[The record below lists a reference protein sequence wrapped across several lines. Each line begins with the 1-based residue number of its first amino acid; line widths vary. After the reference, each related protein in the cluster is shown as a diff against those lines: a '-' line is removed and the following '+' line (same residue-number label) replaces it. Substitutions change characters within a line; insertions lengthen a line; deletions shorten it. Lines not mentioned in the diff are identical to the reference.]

1 MLAALETTATGL
13 TAQQDYMNSIANNLA
28 NVNTTGYKESNP
40 AFQTLLYQTAI
51 QPGASSSG
59 ATVYPSGLSM
69 GTGVQIA
76 SQTSVLT
83 QGNLTQTSNPL
94 NVAIQGGGYFQVLMP
109 SGQIGYTR
117 DGTFQLNQNGQ
128 LVTAN
133 GYQVLPNV
141 TLPAGVTSITIGNDG
156 TISVTTAN
164 SQNATQIGQLQLANF
179 INAQGLKPSSQ
190 NLFFATN
197 ASGAAITGAPETTGL
212 GSVNQG
218 YLEASNTN
226 VVEAMVNMISAQR
239 AYQLGTQVASAAGQ
253 ELSQLAQMAANA

>member
-13 TAQQDYMNSIANNLA
+13 TAQQTYMDAIANNLA

-40 AFQTLLYQTAI
+40 AFETLLYQNNT
-51 QPGASSSG
+51 QPGAASSG
-59 ATVYPSGLSM
+59 ATLYPSGLDL

-76 SQTSVLT
+76 AETTVLT
-83 QGNLTQTSNPL
+83 QGNLTQTNNPL
-94 NVAIQGGGYFQVLMP
+94 NLAIQGNGYFQVLMP
-109 SGQIGYTR
+109 SGQIAYTR

-133 GYQVLPNV
+133 GYQVLPSV
-141 TLPAGVTSITIGNDG
+141 TVPSGATSVTIGNDG
-156 TISVTTAN
+156 TISVTTPG
-164 SQNATQIGQLQLANF
+164 SQNATQIGQVQLANF
-179 INAQGLKPSSQ
+179 VNPQGLQPSSQ
-190 NLFFATN
+190 NLYLATN
-197 ASGAAITGAPETTGL
+197 ASGAAITGAPQTNGL

-226 VVEAMVNMISAQR
+226 VVESMVNMISAQR

-253 ELSQLAQMAANA
+253 ELSELATMAANA